1 MSLDIGFSVPSAV
14 SLLLT
19 DTFVPFASTVRILSF
34 FAWQQGIAQKIG
46 LPLAFG

>member
-1 MSLDIGFSVPSAV
+1 VSLDIGISFPSAV

-19 DTFVPFASTVRILSF
+19 DIFVPFASTVTILSLF
-34 FAWQQGIAQKIG
+34 SCQQGIAQKIG